1 MAGIT
6 AYEWIT
12 AVVRL
17 TILPCPAF
25 VPRISVIF
33 ATTMSTQPVP
43 AAEVAGQTEAS
54 PPESPANPVIF
65 IWATFATVLAI
76 LVFIGVTMYL
86 ATTAQIAA
94 LKDGFAHALNPPNH
108 TAAVSYS
115 NAMTAAVTKTSS
127 VFLSFLVV
135 FLGGIYVL
143 MPKRD
148 SFALDVQSHSVK
160 ANLASNSPGLVMMT
174 LGIALTI
181 VALAMKS
188 EITIEGN
195 GSQTEPASPQE
206 TMLQQTPSSDFAP
219 PPIEAGQQP

>member
-1 MAGIT
+1 
-6 AYEWIT
+6 
-12 AVVRL
+12 
-17 TILPCPAF
+17 
-25 VPRISVIF
+25 
-33 ATTMSTQPVP
+33 MSTQPAPVVE
-43 AAEVAGQTEAS
+43 ASGQTETS
-54 PPESPANPVIF
+54 PPKSSANPAAF

-76 LVFIGVTMYL
+76 LVFIGVTMYFS
-86 ATTAQIAA
+86 TTAQIAA
-94 LKDGFAHALNPPNH
+94 LKEGFAAALSPPNH
-108 TAAVSYS
+108 AAAVSYS

-188 EITIEGN
+188 EITIEGG
-195 GSQTEPASPQE
+195 GSQTEAASPPG
-206 TMLQQTPSSDFAP
+206 TTLQQTPSSDYAP
-219 PPIEAGQQP
+219 PPTEADKQP

>member
-1 MAGIT
+1 MGP
-6 AYEWIT
+6 
-12 AVVRL
+12 
-17 TILPCPAF
+17 LPQPA
-25 VPRISVIF
+25 
-33 ATTMSTQPVP
+33 QE
-43 AAEVAGQTEAS
+43 AAAQTESA
-54 PPESPANPVIF
+54 ANPVLF
-65 IWATFATVLAI
+65 VWATFATVLAI
-76 LVFIGVTMYL
+76 LVFIGVTMYF
-86 ATTAQIAA
+86 ATTTQIDA

-188 EITIEGN
+188 EIIIEGN
-195 GSQTEPASPQE
+195 GGQAEPASPQE
-206 TMLQQTPSSDFAP
+206 TLQPAPSSDFAP
-219 PPIEAGQQP
+219 PPIEASKQP